1 MTLIYSDG
9 YFRTGSNFLQHSL
22 KIAYPEATITSNDP
36 VPHYGIDL
44 IKDLTIYSGIA
55 ISLRD
60 PIHTLGSIFSFFKIK
75 YDSERKIQEVK
86 NLKGY
91 LKDMQ
96 DNKENIFI
104 FKFDEMSDD
113 INSVLN
119 KFYQRFP
126 QMGQPIQINDSDVVN
141 SIISSGAVHAVP
153 GFNTEDHTE
162 LYATIRADFSSE
174 LEDIYSIYN
183 DLIV

>member
-9 YFRTGSNFLQHSL
+9 YFRTGSNFLYNSL
-22 KIAYPEATITSNDP
+22 QLAYPEATITSNDP
-36 VPHYGIDL
+36 VTHYGIGL
-44 IKDLTIYSGIA
+44 VKDLTIYSGIA

-60 PIHTLGSIFSFFKIK
+60 PVHTLGSIFSFFKIK

-104 FKFDEMSDD
+104 CKFDEMSDD
-113 INSVLN
+113 INAVLN
-119 KFYQRFP
+119 KFYERFP
-126 QMGQPIQINDSDVVN
+126 QVGQPIQINDSDIIN
-141 SIISSGAVHAVP
+141 SIISSGATHAVP
-153 GFNTEDHTE
+153 GFNTQDLTE
-162 LYATIRADFSSE
+162 LYSTIRADFATE
-174 LEDIYSIYN
+174 LEEMYAIYN
-183 DLIV
+183 EIVA